1 MIKLILEIKET
12 ENKKLDNISA
22 VGCEIGIK
30 EVSIFATDGEKE
42 ISDILKKRI
51 KINKRLQ
58 FEFDESLKE
67 KLNRLSEFDI

>member
-1 MIKLILEIKET
+1 MIKLILEIKEK
-12 ENKKLDNISA
+12 ENKKLNSINA

-30 EVSIFATDGEKE
+30 EVGIFATEGEQE

-51 KINKRLQ
+51 KVNERLQ
-58 FEFDESLKE
+58 FEFDKSLKE